1 MYSPKI
7 PEHFIPTLHH
17 LARRRGQRMT
27 AVVAEAIEQYVARQD
42 LAPVADLIAASERRY
57 GLRPARRT
65 AAPPHDSE
73 RVG

>member
-7 PEHFIPTLHH
+7 PDHFIPTLHH
-17 LARRRGQRMT
+17 LARLRGQRMT

-57 GLRPARRT
+57 GLPPARRT
-65 AAPPHDSE
+65 AAPPHDRE
-73 RVG
+73 RVV